1 MSTQRSVS
9 YAATEVTSAARA
21 TRTRYTILAA
31 ILLLATV
38 AYADR
43 AILSIAGPGIAKEF
57 GLNPIQ
63 LGYVLSAFSWAYV
76 VGQIPG
82 GLLLDRVGTKVMYGA
97 TLILWSLATILVG
110 FVGKVTS
117 DVSMALGLLFALRFA
132 LGLIEA
138 PSFPANSRVTVMWF
152 PKEERGFATSLFASA
167 SYFAVAIFSPF
178 AGWLTGKFGW
188 PAPFF
193 ALGVIGI
200 ACAGIWARVMHEPRK
215 HPRVSPAELDRLVAG
230 GAMIDID
237 SKLERL
243 SRPAVSGKALRM
255 LLGNRMLWCS
265 YIGQYCVIALSYF
278 FITWFPIY
286 LVQARGM
293 NVMQAGLATML
304 PAIAGFLG
312 GIAGGVISDAL
323 IRHGWSVSWAR
334 KTPYIVGMAV
344 GCCIVFS
351 AFTENNTVIVLLMTL
366 AFLGKGAAAGAGTWA
381 IVCDTAPR
389 EAVGLAGAIFNCIGN
404 IGGIVTPIV
413 FGYIVQATGGY
424 TAGLYFVAA
433 HCVVAALVYLVFMG
447 RIERVNVN

>member
-1 MSTQRSVS
+1 MSTQRTAS
-9 YAATEVTSAARA
+9 YAPTQAARV
-21 TRTRYTILAA
+21 TRTRFTILAA

-43 AILSIAGPGIAKEF
+43 AILSIAGPGIAREF
-57 GLNPIQ
+57 GLNHVQ

-76 VGQIPG
+76 IGQIPG
-82 GLLLDRVGTKVMYGA
+82 GMLLDRLGTKTVYGA
-97 TLILWSLATILVG
+97 TIVLWSIATLLVG
-110 FVGKVTS
+110 VIGKVTADLS
-117 DVSMALGLLFALRFA
+117 VALGLLFALRFA

-152 PKEERGFATSLFASA
+152 PTQERGLATSLFASA
-167 SYFAVAIFSPF
+167 SYFAVAIFSPL
-178 AGWLTGKFGW
+178 AGWLTAKYGW
-188 PAPFF
+188 PAPFY
-193 ALGVIGI
+193 ALGLIGI
-200 ACAGIWARVMHEPRK
+200 ACAGVWAVVMHEPRK
-215 HPRVSPAELDRLVAG
+215 HPRISQAELDRLVAG

-237 SKLERL
+237 SAHERL
-243 SRPAVSGKALRM
+243 SRPVPSGKTLRL

-265 YIGQYCVIALSYF
+265 YIGQYCAIALSYF

-293 NVMQAGLATML
+293 NIMEAGFATML
-304 PAIAGFLG
+304 PAVAGFLG
-312 GIAGGVISDAL
+312 GIAGGAISDFL
-323 IRHGWSVSWAR
+323 IRHGWSVTWAR

-344 GCCIVFS
+344 GGCIVFS
-351 AFTENNTVIVLLMTL
+351 AFTESNAVIVLLMTL
-366 AFLGKGAAAGAGTWA
+366 AFFGKGAAAGAGTWA
-381 IVCDTAPR
+381 IASDTAPR

-447 RIERVNVN
+447 RIERVKVS

>member
-1 MSTQRSVS
+1 MSTQRTSGYV
-9 YAATEVTSAARA
+9 AADAARV
-21 TRTRYTILAA
+21 TRTRYSILAA

-43 AILSIAGPGIAKEF
+43 AILSIAGPGLAKEF
-57 GLNPIQ
+57 GLNHVQ

-76 VGQIPG
+76 AGQIPG
-82 GLLLDRVGTKVMYGA
+82 GLLLDRLGTKTMYGA
-97 TLILWSLATILVG
+97 TLVLWSIATILVG
-110 FVGKVTS
+110 FVGHVTT
-117 DVSMALGLLFALRFA
+117 DLSMALGLLFALRFA

-152 PKEERGFATSLFASA
+152 PKEERGLATSLFASA

-178 AGWLTGKFGW
+178 AGWLTGKYGW

-193 ALGVIGI
+193 ALGAIGI
-200 ACAGIWARVMHEPRK
+200 VSAGVWAVVMHEPRK
-215 HPRVSPAELDRLVAG
+215 HPRVSQTELDWLIAR

-237 SKLERL
+237 SKHERTA
-243 SRPAVSGKALRM
+243 RPAISGKTLR
-255 LLGNRMLWCS
+255 LLLNNRMLWCS

-293 NVMQAGLATML
+293 DILHAGLATML
-304 PAIAGFLG
+304 PAISGFLG
-312 GIAGGVISDAL
+312 GIAGGAISDWL
-323 IRHGWSVSWAR
+323 IRRGWSVSWAR

-344 GCCIVFS
+344 GCGIVFS
-351 AFTENNTVIVLLMTL
+351 AFTESNTVIVLLMTI
-366 AFLGKGAAAGAGTWA
+366 AFFGKGAAAGAGTWA
-381 IVCDTAPR
+381 IASDTAPR

-433 HCVVAALVYLVFMG
+433 HCLVAAIVYLVFMG
-447 RIERVNVN
+447 RIERVELK